1 MKRCLLLLAVLA
13 AASSLYAQDSQ
24 KYTQEEVLAV
34 FAQYNPAVL
43 EKAKTNEQYNDILQ
57 KLAAS
62 YQKDKTADSQ
72 TELIALAK
80 NFDNS
85 LRLFIIAKT
94 YENGLA
100 LQQASNIDLAAL
112 ETTTQDDL
120 LAVFE
125 DIYEN
130 TLAIHEEEIKLCKA
144 RIKALKKDKSLT
156 KEDRKAQIAKE
167 NDRIKALKTEIKQL
181 KKDSKE
187 KVRSA
192 SELYFADLK
201 DEVSSKTVSVT
212 KAAQEEAQKA
222 KSTKNLQVKTKNK
235 KPVGK

>member
-1 MKRCLLLLAVLA
+1 MKRCLLLLSVLA

-43 EKAKTNEQYNDILQ
+43 EKAKINAQYNEILQ
-57 KLAAS
+57 NLAAS
-62 YQKDKTADSQ
+62 YQKEKTEQSEA
-72 TELIALAK
+72 ELIALVK

-100 LQQASNIDLAAL
+100 LQEVSNIDLAAL
-112 ETTTQDDL
+112 ETTTQADL
-120 LAVFE
+120 LSVFE
-125 DIYEN
+125 DIHAQ
-130 TLAIHEEEIKLCKA
+130 TLDIRNEEIKLCKA
-144 RIKALKKDKSLT
+144 RIKALKKDKSLDK
-156 KEDRKAQIAKE
+156 KERNAQIEKE
-167 NDRIKALKTEIKQL
+167 NDRIKALKAEIKQL
-181 KKDSKE
+181 KKDAKN

-192 SELYFADLK
+192 SEVYFADLK
-201 DEVSSKTVSVT
+201 AEASSQVASAT
-212 KAAQEEAQKA
+212 KAAKEEAQKA
-222 KSTKNLQVKTKNK
+222 KSSKNLEVKAKNK

>member
-43 EKAKTNEQYNDILQ
+43 EKAKNNAQYNEILQ
-57 KLAAS
+57 NLAAS
-62 YQKDKTADSQ
+62 YQKEKTAQSE
-72 TELIALAK
+72 TELIALVK

-85 LRLFIIAKT
+85 LRLFVIAKT

-112 ETTTQDDL
+112 EGATRADL

-125 DIYEN
+125 DIYEQ
-130 TLAIHEEEIKLCKA
+130 TLDIHNAEIKLCKA
-144 RIKALKKDKSLT
+144 RIKALKKDKSLD
-156 KEDRKAQIAKE
+156 KQERNAQIEKE
-167 NDRIKALKTEIKQL
+167 NARIKELKAEIKQL
-181 KKDSKE
+181 KKDAKN

-192 SELYFADLK
+192 SELYFSDLK
-201 DEVSSKTVSVT
+201 AEASSQVASAT
-212 KAAQEEAQKA
+212 KAAKEEAEKA
-222 KSTKNLQVKTKNK
+222 KTSKNLEVKAKNK

>member
-13 AASSLYAQDSQ
+13 VASGLSAQESQ
-24 KYTQEEVLAV
+24 QYTQEEVLAV

-43 EKAKTNEQYNDILQ
+43 EKAKTNEQYNEILQ
-57 KLAAS
+57 KLASA
-62 YQKDKTADSQ
+62 YQKDKTEEAES
-72 TELIALAK
+72 ELIALAK

-100 LQQASNIDLAAL
+100 LQQVSNIDLAAL
-112 ETTTQDDL
+112 EAITQGDL

-125 DIYEN
+125 DIYDN
-130 TLAIHEEEIKLCKA
+130 TLDIRDEEIKLCKA
-144 RIKALKKDKSLT
+144 RIKALKKDKSLS

-167 NDRIKALKTEIKQL
+167 NDRIKTLKAEIKQL
-181 KKDSKE
+181 KKDAKD

-201 DEVSSKTVSVT
+201 ADVADNTASVT
-212 KAAQEEAQKA
+212 KAAQEAAQDA
-222 KSTKNLQVKTKNK
+222 KSAKNLQVKTKNK